1 MNIKVLISC
10 IEIKKYIERVNK
22 GEDKA
27 QCWEEEVV
35 APYWDMLCCYAPFD
49 LSERK
54 PSVIENVEEL
64 EKQCVLLEQLDME
77 TIRKEFERIATI
89 LPNYDDDPITVVI
102 FPGNSANRTVNEKQ
116 NGVVGTA
123 LFGNM
128 FLQVNPFVDGFNDW
142 IYYVFAHEYH
152 HTVWGNYWFMLH
164 AGELENKFIDSLV
177 IDGEADSFA
186 MELFPHLRPEWLFG
200 LSLQETEELWETKY
214 SQIVNEQEV
223 DYTAYMFGNEEQN
236 IPWCAGY
243 AVGYRIVQNYLEM
256 SGRTIVEILE
266 TKPEILLGGM
276 SMQYQDVIDCF
287 KEKVLPFVVEKYGL
301 EEYTI
306 DPLASHEG
314 GRNVV
319 FICEKE
325 NGQSF
330 VLRISYQNDR
340 SREDYLAELEYVR
353 YLYDNG
359 ASVANVITSKDGNFL
374 EEINYG
380 NRTLYICLFEK
391 AKGMQLAENN
401 YRYREGAP
409 LTEYFFNCGKTLGKI
424 HQLSKEYQ
432 PVHKRIHF
440 SDKYNMTYIDR
451 LLPEHLSE
459 VKDKI
464 ADILATLDKIGK
476 TKDNYGMVHFDY
488 SDGNYHIDFDNGQIT
503 VYDFD
508 NSCHAWYMY
517 DLAELWVHGEGW
529 IMFEPDELKRKQ
541 FMEDYFV
548 EIVKGYRTETTIEEE
563 MVKKLPLFVMATRIE
578 LLVDAFEV
586 ERATGENYLDEEDI
600 EEISQC
606 LLEGK
611 IL

>member
-1 MNIKVLISC
+1 
-10 IEIKKYIERVNK
+10 
-22 GEDKA
+22 
-27 QCWEEEVV
+27 
-35 APYWDMLCCYAPFD
+35 ML
-49 LSERK
+49 
-54 PSVIENVEEL
+54 
-64 EKQCVLLEQLDME
+64 
-77 TIRKEFERIATI
+77 
-89 LPNYDDDPITVVI
+89 
-102 FPGNSANRTVNEKQ
+102 
-116 NGVVGTA
+116 
-123 LFGNM
+123 
-128 FLQVNPFVDGFNDW
+128 
-142 IYYVFAHEYH
+142 
-152 HTVWGNYWFMLH
+152 
-164 AGELENKFIDSLV
+164 
-177 IDGEADSFA
+177 
-186 MELFPHLRPEWLFG
+186 
-200 LSLQETEELWETKY
+200 
-214 SQIVNEQEV
+214 
-223 DYTAYMFGNEEQN
+223 
-236 IPWCAGY
+236 
-243 AVGYRIVQNYLEM
+243 
-256 SGRTIVEILE
+256 
-266 TKPEILLGGM
+266 
-276 SMQYQDVIDCF
+276 YQDVIELF
-287 KEKVLPFVVEKYGL
+287 KDNILPVVIEKYHLSG
-301 EEYTI
+301 YTVEPI
-306 DPLASHEG
+306 NSHEG

-319 FICEKE
+319 YVCDKE
-325 NGQSF
+325 GDESYI
-330 VLRISYQNDR
+330 LRVSYQNDR
-340 SREDYLAELEYVR
+340 SREDYLAELEYIR
-353 YLYDNG
+353 YLYEHG
-359 ASVANVITSKDGNFL
+359 ASVSNVIVSKDGNLL
-374 EEINYG
+374 EEVRYG
-380 NRTLYICLFEK
+380 NQTLYLCLFEK

-440 SDKYNMTYIDR
+440 SDKYNMAYIDR

-541 FMEDYFV
+541 FMEDYFA